1 MKKLWVI
8 VISVL
13 FLTIL
18 LNADYLI
25 KTKMHMD
32 AFEMMGQK
40 QPATDE
46 IVENWIGK
54 DRMLTHQ
61 QEKIFIVRM
70 DLKKMYYIM
79 SKTKSYIEI
88 NLPFDFSSLLPPE
101 AVQMM
106 SMMKM
111 TLKVTPTKNTKM
123 INKWNC
129 QEYIVEMKMAMGS
142 YTMNMWVTQDI
153 KINLDAYAEM
163 YTNVTAMGFVENAD
177 EFKKIKGYPIHVDM
191 NMNMMGMNIKGF
203 NTVIE
208 ITEKT
213 PAKGLY
219 SPPAGFHKKEKLGMQ
234 DFR

>member
-1 MKKLWVI
+1 MKKLWVV
-8 VISVL
+8 VILVF

-46 IVENWIGK
+46 TVENWIGK

-61 QEKIFIVRM
+61 QEKIFVVRM

-111 TLKVTPTKNTKM
+111 TLKVTPTNNTKM

-129 QEYIVEMKMAMGS
+129 KEYIVDMKMAMGS
-142 YTMNMWVTQDI
+142 YTMKMWVTQDI
-153 KINLDAYAEM
+153 NINLDAYAEM
-163 YTNVTAMGFVENAD
+163 YTNVTAMGFIENAD
-177 EFKKIKGYPIHVDM
+177 EYKKIKGYPIHVDM
-191 NMNMMGMNIKGF
+191 NMNMMGMNIKGY

-208 ITEKT
+208 ITEKV
-213 PAKGLY
+213 PPKGLY
-219 SPPAGFHKKEKLGMQ
+219 SPPAGYQKKEKLGMQ

>member
-1 MKKLWVI
+1 MKKLLVV

-13 FLTIL
+13 FLAIL

-25 KTKMHMD
+25 KTKTHMD

-46 IVENWIGK
+46 VVENWIGK
-54 DRMLTHQ
+54 NKMLTHQ
-61 QEKIFIVRM
+61 RDKIFIVRM

-88 NLPFDFSSLLPPE
+88 NLPFDFASLLPPE

-111 TLKVTPTKNTKM
+111 TLQVTPTKNTKK

-129 QEYIVEMKMAMGS
+129 QEYKVEMKMAMGS
-142 YTMNMWVTQDI
+142 YNMNMWVTQDI
-153 KINLDAYAEM
+153 KIDLDAYAEM
-163 YTNVTAMGFVENAD
+163 YANVSSMGFIENAG
-177 EFKKIKGYPIHVDM
+177 EYKKIKGYPIHVDIS
-191 NMNMMGMNIKGF
+191 MNMMGMSIKGF

-208 ITEKT
+208 ISEKT
-213 PAKGLY
+213 PPEGLY
-219 SPPAGFHKKEKLGMQ
+219 SPPAGFQKKEKLGMQ